1 MGMGGCEQQARLE
14 DSPGCSSVGSRGH
27 DDTGNQECG
36 FHVLL
41 WVSGPS
47 VGASQAIFDLLPTA
61 ALVVWYY
68 FTSVFEK
75 REPKLKNIRTLAPAE
90 VGLDPGL
97 SVPRSPCCGEGSTR
111 APPGAAR
118 SFHNAA
124 RFSVGLALSSGRSL
138 TKGRCCHLHACHL
151 ASSAGG

>member
-75 REPKLKNIRTLAPAE
+75 RELKLKNIRTLAPAE

-111 APPGAAR
+111 APPG
-118 SFHNAA
+118 
-124 RFSVGLALSSGRSL
+124 VGGQPGVSTML
-138 TKGRCCHLHACHL
+138 L
-151 ASSAGG
+151 ASRWAWPSALGGVSPRVAAVIFTPVT